1 MEEFCRVA
9 VDSPVLALDRPF
21 DYRVPERMRGRV
33 RVGSVVRVR
42 LHGRRM
48 RAYVTSMPTEPAV
61 PEPTTLSAL
70 VSDEPLF
77 DPETVDLAR
86 WASRRY
92 LASLG
97 SVLHLATPGRFSAPP
112 VGADP
117 AELFSASAPG
127 WLADPGAL
135 ETVVRERG
143 RGVLCLP
150 HPAAEPEAVA
160 GAVGVAAANGQRT
173 LVVAPRIDVAERL
186 AAAVPGAVLL
196 HSGLRPAA
204 RAAAWARARDGE
216 AAVVVGGRAALFA
229 PLPGLGLVLVASAHD
244 RTLKEERTPRLHAL
258 VVAEER
264 ASRSEAAF
272 VASSPAPPLELA
284 SGDRAWL
291 EAAPRARSSL
301 RPEVVA
307 PRGGPVTERLLGA
320 VGQAVRRGRDALV
333 FIGRKGLALRVR
345 CRDCGWFPRCE
356 VCGTGLAIWRSGG
369 ADRLHCRACGRDSSI
384 PRTCPACGGAHLD
397 GAGWGDERLAGALR
411 ERDLGAPV
419 LRVDADSPMPSDRP
433 HPAVIVGTQA
443 AIWALEPGSVGT
455 ACVADL
461 DQLLG
466 LPDFRAGEHAY
477 GLLWE
482 VASALETG
490 GRYLLQTR
498 EAHHHVVQA
507 FTRGA
512 YGFFVDRELPE
523 RKAAGY
529 PPYGVLIHADVP
541 EDAFDDLRGAAH
553 RGGGECIGPLPRRPG
568 RVAAL
573 VRASELEPLLDP
585 LRDYIAVHP
594 RARIDVDP
602 SDVL

>member
-1 MEEFCRVA
+1 MEGFCRVA
-9 VDSPVLALDRPF
+9 VDTPVLALDRPF
-21 DYRVPERMRGRV
+21 DYRIPDRMRGRV
-33 RVGSVVRVR
+33 GVGSVVRVR

-48 RAYVTSMPTEPAV
+48 RAYVTSMPREPAV
-61 PEPTTLSAL
+61 PDPTPLSAL
-70 VSDEPLF
+70 VSSEPLF
-77 DPETVDLAR
+77 DTETVGLAR

-112 VGADP
+112 AGGEEERLPPCGPPD
-117 AELFSASAPG
+117 

-135 ETVVRERG
+135 ESVVRERR

-150 HPAAEPEAVA
+150 HPAAEPD
-160 GAVGVAAANGQRT
+160 GVAAAAGIAAAEGLRT
-173 LVVAPRIDVAERL
+173 LVVAPRIDVARRL

-204 RAAAWARARDGE
+204 RAAAWARARDGQTS
-216 AAVVVGGRAALFA
+216 VLVGGRAALFA
-229 PLPGLGLVLVASAHD
+229 PLPELGLVLVASAHD
-244 RTLKEERTPRLHAL
+244 RTLKEERTPRLHGL

-264 ASRSEAAF
+264 ARRAGAAF

-284 SGDRAWL
+284 TGDRAWL
-291 EAAPRARSSL
+291 EAAPGARSAL

-307 PRGGPVTERLLGA
+307 PRGGPVTRRLLEAIEG
-320 VGQAVRRGRDALV
+320 AVRRGRDALV

-356 VCGTGLAIWRSGG
+356 TCGTGLAIWGSGA
-369 ADRLHCRACGRDSSI
+369 ADRLHCRACGRDARI
-384 PRTCPACGGAHLD
+384 PPTCPSCGGAHLD
-397 GAGWGDERLAGALR
+397 GAGWGHERLAAALR

-419 LRVDADSPMPSDRP
+419 LQVDADSPMPSERP

-443 AIWALEPGSVGT
+443 AIWALEPGSVGA

-482 VASALETG
+482 VASSLERG
-490 GRYLLQTR
+490 GRYVLQTR
-498 EAHHHVVQA
+498 EGDHHVVQA
-507 FTRGA
+507 FTRRA
-512 YGFFVDRELPE
+512 YRYFVDRELPE
-523 RKAAGY
+523 REAAGY
-529 PPYGVLIHADVP
+529 PPYGALAHADVR
-541 EDAFDDLRGAAH
+541 EDAFDELADAAG

-568 RVAAL
+568 RVAGL
-573 VRASELEPLLDP
+573 VRAPDLEPLLDP
-585 LRDYIAVHP
+585 LREYVVAHP
-594 RARIDVDP
+594 EARIDVDP
-602 SDVL
+602 TDVL